1 MNGSGE
7 PTDWIEI
14 DRAEH
19 GVGWIA
25 HPDEAMQRASHAI
38 ERDGTVWVLDP
49 VDVDGLDDLL
59 AEFGEVGGVVI
70 LLDRHKR
77 DCATVANRHD
87 VPVYV
92 PAFMDDVEEELD
104 APVERVRHDLAD
116 SGLAVHELCDKR
128 YWQEAL
134 LYDRDD
140 GLLVVPEAVGTTE
153 YFLTGSERLGVHP
166 LLRLTPPRSLTRLD
180 PQRIRVGHGEGID
193 EDASEALASAIDG
206 SRRRAPGLLV
216 KNVLNFFPFPG

>member
-1 MNGSGE
+1 MKGSGE

-14 DRAEH
+14 DRSEH

-25 HPDEAMQRASHAI
+25 YPDEAMQRASHAI
-38 ERDGTVWVLDP
+38 ERDGTVWVVDP

-77 DCATVANRHD
+77 DCAKIANRHD

-116 SGLAVHELCDKR
+116 SGLAVHEVVDKR

-134 LYDRDD
+134 LYDRDS
-140 GLLVVPEAVGTTE
+140 GLLVVPEAVGTSD
-153 YFLTGSERLGVHP
+153 YFLAGSERLGVHP
-166 LLRLTPPRSLTRLD
+166 MLRLTPPRSLTRLD
-180 PQRIRVGHGEGID
+180 PQHIRVGHGEGID
-193 EDASEALASAIDG
+193 EDAAEALESAIDG

-216 KNVLNFFPFPG
+216 KNVMNFLPFPG